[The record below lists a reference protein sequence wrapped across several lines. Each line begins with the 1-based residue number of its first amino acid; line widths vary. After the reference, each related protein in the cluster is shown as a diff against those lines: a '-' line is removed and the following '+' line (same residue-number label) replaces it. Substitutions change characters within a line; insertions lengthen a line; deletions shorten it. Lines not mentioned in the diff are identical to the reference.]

1 MKKLILL
8 ITCLIGF
15 LAPKVLG
22 QTYIQSWISNPDT
35 KKMLY
40 REEDHLLSDKAFS
53 FPSIELFPQQKF
65 QTIDGFGF
73 TLTGSSA
80 QMIESLPKAQEDQL
94 LHELFQLE
102 DDGIGISVL
111 RLSIAASDMDEEI
124 FDYCEK
130 SNDLKLETFSL
141 KRDQKYL
148 IPLLLK
154 IKKIQ
159 PGIKLIAAPWSPP
172 AWMKT
177 NNSTKGGEL
186 KADYYGLYA
195 NYLVKYLQEMKKL
208 GLPIYAFSPQ
218 NEPLH
223 PGNNPSLFM
232 PAKSQAEFI
241 KNHLGP
247 ALEKAKLTSK
257 IIVYDHNCDKP
268 EYPIEILN
276 DPKAKK
282 YVYGSAFHLYNGD
295 ISAMSTV
302 KKAHPDKE
310 LFFTEQWT
318 GVKGEF
324 AGDFNWHIKNVV
336 IGSLKNHSRTAL
348 EWNISNDPE
357 LKMHSPG
364 GCTECL
370 GALTIG
376 KSVLARN
383 QGYYIIAQ
391 ASKFIPTNS
400 IRINSSELPGI
411 QQVAVQRPDGSFAL
425 LIQNETG
432 KDQDLTIKINNR
444 FAHVFVPKNST
455 TSHIIL

>member
-8 ITCLIGF
+8 INCLLGF
-15 LAPKVLG
+15 LAPEVLG
-22 QTYIQSWISNPDT
+22 QTYIQSWISSPE
-35 KKMLY
+35 KHKMLY
-40 REEDHLLSDKAFS
+40 REEDHLLSDKAFLFPTIEI
-53 FPSIELFPQQKF
+53 FPSQKF
-65 QTIDGFGF
+65 QTIDGFGY

-80 QMIESLPKAQEDQL
+80 EMIEQLDKVEQDKL
-94 LHELFQLE
+94 LHELFSTE
-102 DDGIGISVL
+102 DDGIGISVI
-111 RLSIAASDMDEEI
+111 RLSIAASDMDEHI
-124 FDYCEK
+124 FSYAEDK
-130 SNDLKLETFSL
+130 DPTLKNFSL
-141 KRDQKYL
+141 AKDQTFL
-148 IPLLLK
+148 IPLLKK
-154 IKKIQ
+154 IKAIN
-159 PGIKLIAAPWSPP
+159 PTIKLIAAPWSPP
-172 AWMKT
+172 TWMKT
-177 NNSTKGGEL
+177 NTESKGGEL
-186 KADYYGLYA
+186 KPEYYAAYA
-195 NYLVKYLQEMKKL
+195 NYFVKYIQEMAKN
-208 GLPIYAFSPQ
+208 GLPIYALSPQ

-223 PGNNPSLFM
+223 PGNNPSLYM
-232 PAKSQAEFI
+232 PSKAQAEFI

-247 ALEKAKLTSK
+247 AFEKNHLATK
-257 IIVYDHNCDKP
+257 ILIYDHNCDKP
-268 EYPIEILN
+268 DYPIEILN

-282 YVYGSAFHLYNGD
+282 YVFGSAFHLYNGN
-295 ISAMSTV
+295 ISALTTV

-318 GVKGEF
+318 GVKGDF
-324 AGDFNWHIKNVV
+324 AGDFNWHIKNVI
-336 IGSLKNHSRTAL
+336 IGSLKNYSRTAL
-348 EWNISNDPE
+348 EWNISNDPD

-411 QQVAVQRPDGSFAL
+411 QQVAVQRPDGSFAII
-425 LIQNETG
+425 IQNENG

-444 FAHVFVPKNST
+444 FAHVFLPKNST